1 MPWLLRFRSALD
13 QITSHLPHDMLNSP
27 PLCLFI
33 ASSSE
38 GTDRIG
44 LVDCLAELSN
54 VHYLPTSFH
63 NGLID
68 PTGLRKQFVIL
79 HDEIDGP
86 KDFKEGS
93 VLQEMQKIFGPGC
106 CAILRINSVSPNTTQ
121 KDVSE
126 DPVWDNFA
134 SFSNKPTS
142 QYQILADS
150 KDIRGLCL
158 ST

>member
-1 MPWLLRFRSALD
+1 M
-13 QITSHLPHDMLNSP
+13 
-27 PLCLFI
+27 
-33 ASSSE
+33 
-38 GTDRIG
+38 
-44 LVDCLAELSN
+44 
-54 VHYLPTSFH
+54 
-63 NGLID
+63 
-68 PTGLRKQFVIL
+68 
-79 HDEIDGP
+79 
-86 KDFKEGS
+86 
-93 VLQEMQKIFGPGC
+93 LQEMQKRFGPGC
-106 CAILRINSVSPNTTQ
+106 CAVLRINSVSPNTTQ